1 MAYLTL
7 FVALCISAVAA
18 WYSIVGLAAIFSAAV
33 IPIIIMGVV
42 LEAGKLVTA
51 SWLYQNWKTAP
62 ASLRYYLASAVVI
75 LMFITSMG
83 IFGFLSKAH
92 IDQTYSLSN
101 DTVIVK
107 NLEREIK
114 FEEDNIANS
123 QRNLDILDRLVSQ
136 ADPKDANYIRRTQR
150 RERADIN
157 TNISTASERIKNLNT
172 ELTPLRQQSAALE
185 AEVGPLKY
193 VADLI
198 YGESNQ
204 DVLEKAVRWVILI
217 IVFVFDPLAVL
228 LVIAANMSLRQSKNK
243 LVQQKV
249 AVVDSFDNWTEEE
262 RVTEEDD
269 IFVREKI
276 RQIDK
281 QLEEYYNRDIKKNS
295 TEYKQMRGLEKER
308 AELYKLMRGEN
319 E

>member
-1 MAYLTL
+1 
-7 FVALCISAVAA
+7 
-18 WYSIVGLAAIFSAAV
+18 
-33 IPIIIMGVV
+33 MGVV

-136 ADPKDANYIRRTQR
+136 ADPKDANYIRRTQK

-157 TNISTASERIKNLNT
+157 TNISAASERIKNLNT

-198 YGESNQ
+198 YGESDQNII
-204 DVLEKAVRWVILI
+204 EKAVRWVI
-217 IVFVFDPLAVL
+217 IVIVVVFDPLAIIL
-228 LVIAANMSLRQSKNK
+228 LVAANRELKLHTRYRSSKKTVVEKIIKPKIDKSKVMVDKSEIFDMSSKSK
-243 LVQQKV
+243 QIPK
-249 AVVDSFDNWTEEE
+249 EIME
-262 RVTEEDD
+262 RVFKT
-269 IFVREKI
+269 
-276 RQIDK
+276 
-281 QLEEYYNRDIKKNS
+281 KK
-295 TEYKQMRGLEKER
+295 K
-308 AELYKLMRGEN
+308 
-319 E
+319 